1 LTVVHI
7 SSYRFFCEAI
17 VTGGTLMKTR
27 IVLVLLAAAALYAVR
42 PVQAHHAFAA
52 EYDVAKPLELK
63 GTLTKTELVNPHGW
77 IYLDVKQPDGTV
89 KQWTV
94 ETSNPNQ
101 MSRRGLKKTDFVHGM
116 TVTVK
121 GYQGKKD
128 PVLLNGRTLI
138 LADGRS
144 FYIGSVGG
152 PDDGADR

>member
-1 LTVVHI
+1 MRTKIIL
-7 SSYRFFCEAI
+7 A
-17 VTGGTLMKTR
+17 
-27 IVLVLLAAAALYAVR
+27 LLAVGALCAVQ
-42 PVQAHHAFAA
+42 PAQAHHAFAA
-52 EYDVAKPLELK
+52 EYDVEKPVTLT
-63 GTLTKTELVNPHGW
+63 GTLTKMEWVNPHGW

-94 ETSNPNQ
+94 EASGPSQ

-116 TVTVK
+116 PLTVK

-128 PVLLNGRTLI
+128 PVLANGRTLV

-152 PDDGADR
+152 PNDGADK

>member
-1 LTVVHI
+1 
-7 SSYRFFCEAI
+7 
-17 VTGGTLMKTR
+17 MKTR
-27 IVLVLLAAAALYAVR
+27 IVLALLAAAALYAVR

-52 EYDVAKPLELK
+52 EYDVDKPV
-63 GTLTKTELVNPHGW
+63 TLSGNVTKMEWVNPHGW
-77 IYLDVKQPDGTV
+77 IYMDVKGPDGTV
-89 KQWTV
+89 KQWTI

-101 MSRRGLKKTDFVHGM
+101 MSRRGLKKTDVSHG
-116 TVTVK
+116 TPIQVK